1 LDAFMVILLSLSAI
15 ALFVPVFSGYV
26 LGLVMI
32 LIAIVTWRSGQ
43 FNKQNSQFMRFF
55 EALLPVSR
63 SAVIFW
69 LSLVLASIGAALISD
84 SFDLREARRS
94 LGNFFVKYILLWFA
108 YLSFWWR
115 LGGSDRHWSVFSF
128 AYAIVSF
135 INASYCLMQRQLGID
150 WAHGFG
156 SMLGENRL
164 AYGVYRVSGFMG
176 HPLSL
181 AYCQILALIGAVHFI
196 QRSTSNWVKFSW
208 SISAICSFFVLFI
221 SGSRGPQVIALAGV
235 LLMIPVDL
243 WRKRGAL
250 ISLSMLIFLIL
261 GMGLGVFERFL
272 ELFKSGF
279 GGDMRLAH
287 WTVHWRVF
295 MDHVWFGLGPGAPKS
310 AISTYYSAIQANDN
324 IKLAHNAFL
333 QCAADF
339 GLVGFSGLI
348 VWLTAWIR
356 VATRM
361 SDAKRVLIVLF
372 VLSALGG
379 LTQNNLQESA
389 YVLGLTTWTMIITSI
404 EVGTRERSIRT
415 VENQNHL
422 ARKGAATN

>member
-1 LDAFMVILLSLSAI
+1 
-15 ALFVPVFSGYV
+15 
-26 LGLVMI
+26 
-32 LIAIVTWRSGQ
+32 
-43 FNKQNSQFMRFF
+43 
-55 EALLPVSR
+55 
-63 SAVIFW
+63 
-69 LSLVLASIGAALISD
+69 
-84 SFDLREARRS
+84 
-94 LGNFFVKYILLWFA
+94 
-108 YLSFWWR
+108 
-115 LGGSDRHWSVFSF
+115 
-128 AYAIVSF
+128 
-135 INASYCLMQRQLGID
+135 
-150 WAHGFG
+150 
-156 SMLGENRL
+156 
-164 AYGVYRVSGFMG
+164 
-176 HPLSL
+176 
-181 AYCQILALIGAVHFI
+181 
-196 QRSTSNWVKFSW
+196 
-208 SISAICSFFVLFI
+208 
-221 SGSRGPQVIALAGV
+221 
-235 LLMIPVDL
+235 
-243 WRKRGAL
+243 
-250 ISLSMLIFLIL
+250 
-261 GMGLGVFERFL
+261 
-272 ELFKSGF
+272 
-279 GGDMRLAH
+279 
-287 WTVHWRVF
+287 